1 MGRPKLPLELQKG
14 NLTKEQQVE
23 KELEQD
29 LAKANSNQLDKP
41 PLWLRDKVAKKEW
54 KRLVEQFRSISII
67 SNLDLNNL
75 AAYCNAY
82 SCYRQSI
89 DELQGK
95 PLVVEYTNKANVTNQ
110 IENPLIKIQ
119 MKYSDE
125 MRKYSALL
133 GLSVDSRLKLSSL
146 KLKETKSEIKDEFG
160 DI

>member
-23 KELEQD
+23 KELEED
-29 LAKANSNQLDKP
+29 LVRANSNQLDKP

-82 SCYRQSI
+82 SCYLETVK
-89 DELQGK
+89 ELQGK
-95 PLVVEYTNKANVTNQ
+95 SLVVEYTNKSGATNVV
-110 IENPLIKIQ
+110 ENPLIKIQ